1 MFFERESSMNEFV
14 ELMTERR
21 SIRKFQP
28 KMITNA
34 ELDQVLYAGLF
45 AASGMG
51 RQPCY
56 FIAVRDPETRH
67 LLSSM
72 PFYGAPVVVAVFADT
87 TSPTYLYDGSLA
99 LGNMMNA
106 AHAVGLGSC
115 WIHRAKEE
123 FETQTGKMLLQEW
136 GLPETVEGIGH
147 LILGYPAEDEH
158 PEAAPRRED
167 HVVFLM
173 EKKQFPALVDVL
185 TEDSVVFHGTA
196 TDKVSAIREAG
207 QIVVDLKCAGDEYI
221 DSMIKRETDFSTYLG
236 NGVSVAH
243 GTVWGRKRIRK
254 TGVGLVRYPEGV
266 DFDGEK
272 ATLVFTVAGVGDDHM
287 DLVQQ
292 ISVAALNDSVVQ
304 ALNEA
309 EDYDSVREALKN
321 LRMYK

>member
-1 MFFERESSMNEFV
+1 M
-14 ELMTERR
+14 
-21 SIRKFQP
+21 
-28 KMITNA
+28 
-34 ELDQVLYAGLF
+34 
-45 AASGMG
+45 
-51 RQPCY
+51 
-56 FIAVRDPETRH
+56 
-67 LLSSM
+67 
-72 PFYGAPVVVAVFADT
+72 
-87 TSPTYLYDGSLA
+87 
-99 LGNMMNA
+99 
-106 AHAVGLGSC
+106 
-115 WIHRAKEE
+115 
-123 FETQTGKMLLQEW
+123 
-136 GLPETVEGIGH
+136 
-147 LILGYPAEDEH
+147 LGYPAEDEH

-167 HVVFLM
+167 HGVFLM

-207 QIVVDLKCAGDEYI
+207 QIIVDLKCAGDEYI

-272 ATLVFTVAGVGDDHM
+272 ATLVFAVAGVGDDHM